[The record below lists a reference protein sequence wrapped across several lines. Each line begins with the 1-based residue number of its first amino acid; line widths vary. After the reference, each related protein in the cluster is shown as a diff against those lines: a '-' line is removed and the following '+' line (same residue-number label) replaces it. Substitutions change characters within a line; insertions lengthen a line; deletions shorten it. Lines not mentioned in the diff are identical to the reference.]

1 MTNSKQLVVDMPQ
14 MAIGALSESWLL
26 KELGDFHWASLCKG
40 LGKKSKELI
49 NDTDDRL
56 YATFVRIRYTIDKN
70 LSSFK
75 ENDDLELNSEISR
88 FGNSM
93 YFSNMSLKSDGAV
106 VNSNLMTTFTLRSK
120 DDNTKLAKSEPDVEE
135 NTIPKELSFP
145 SFGAEYRQLRKDI
158 LKEFIFDGRTFDVP
172 DLDVNIFES
181 SYDLIPYHDLNGVGL
196 LYFAAYPIIN
206 DICTNKYFNAHRSE
220 NWAMDYFTEF
230 KDIHYF
236 GNCNSDDKIKF
247 VMHELKSLSDQQILI
262 SSSLFRASDNELIA
276 RLFTVKSR
284 AVS

>member
-1 MTNSKQLVVDMPQ
+1 MPQ

-26 KELGDFHWASLCKG
+26 KELGDFHWASICKG
-40 LGKKSKELI
+40 LGKKSKELV

-56 YATFVRIRYTIDKN
+56 YATFVRIKYTIHKN
-70 LSSFK
+70 LNSFK

-93 YFSNMSLKSDGAV
+93 YFSNMSLKSESAV
-106 VNSNLMTTFTLRSK
+106 VNSNLMTTFTLRNK
-120 DDNTKLAKSEPDVEE
+120 DDNTKLAKSEPDVAE

-158 LKEFIFDGRTFDVP
+158 LKEFTFSEETFSVP
-172 DLDVNIFES
+172 EISKSIFES

-206 DICTNKYFNAHRSE
+206 DICTNKYFKAHRSE

-247 VMHELKSLSDQQILI
+247 VIHELESLSDDQILI
-262 SSSLFRASDNELIA
+262 SSSLFRESDGELIA
-276 RLFTVKSR
+276 RMFTVKSK
-284 AVS
+284 AVR